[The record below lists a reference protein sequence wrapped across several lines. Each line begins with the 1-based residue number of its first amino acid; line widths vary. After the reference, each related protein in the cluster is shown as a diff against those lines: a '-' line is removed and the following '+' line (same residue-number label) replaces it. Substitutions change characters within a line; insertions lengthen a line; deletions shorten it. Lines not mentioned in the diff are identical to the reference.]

1 MQLLRL
7 LLLLLPPPMLP
18 PVLLAPPLVQRLQ
31 QNPQHLLHR
40 LPSRNRFD
48 S

>member
-1 MQLLRL
+1 M
-7 LLLLLPPPMLP
+7 PVLP
-18 PVLLAPPLVQRLQ
+18 PVLLAPPLVQLLR
-31 QNPQHLLHR
+31 QNPQHLLRR